1 MADYPDWQ
9 TPAAAAAQIAAAG
22 VPLLTRSQTLY
33 PMTTTAAPPGEAPIS
48 AVLPVS
54 QTGYELFV
62 TAQVP
67 AAATAP
73 FLVFK
78 LVWSDSVTGQVTASD
93 HFMIPAATV
102 AGAYEVV
109 GRGPTKGD
117 QVQLRVGNID
127 PAQVIQVKAA
137 MLQNSRIYGTD
148 QWQTL
153 ASSSKAA
160 IVPGYTLPTMP
171 DNAEVLGTLNAVNV
185 PAASAMAWLIPMG
198 SARPALLTMNTTAAA
213 PPNIRVDLF
222 PAPAAEFGISPPLGP
237 GVPATPD
244 FAVEFIAPF
253 APMLLQVTNNQATA
267 ITVSA
272 TVIQQQ

>member
-1 MADYPDWQ
+1 MTDYPDWQ
-9 TPAAAAAQIAAAG
+9 VPAANAVQIAQAG
-22 VPLLTRSQTLY
+22 VPLLTRSQVVY
-33 PMTTTAAPPGEAPIS
+33 PLTTVAAPLGEAPIS

-62 TAQVP
+62 TAQIP

-78 LVWSDSVTGQVTASD
+78 LVWSDSVTGQITAAD

-102 AGAYEVV
+102 LGAYEVV

-127 PAQVIQVKAA
+127 PAQVIQVRAS

-160 IVPGYTLPTMP
+160 VIPGYTLPTMP
-171 DNAEVLGTLNAVNV
+171 DNAEVLGTLNNAVI
-185 PAASAMAWLIPMG
+185 PATSATAWLVPMG
-198 SARPALLTMNTTAAA
+198 SARPAILTMNTTAAA

-237 GVPATPD
+237 GVPTTAD

-267 ITVSA
+267 VTVSA
-272 TVIQQQ
+272 TIIQQQ